1 MHHTIAFC
9 EEPAVTTEENIAG
22 VSDDTMRVVSDD
34 IWVGAL
40 NRVVALFGGGH
51 SLQTL
56 RLVSPSLRAFFC
68 PYVHPY
74 VSLAADAYWL
84 SSPVDMCRN
93 PIPLA
98 TNEALNAMA
107 KVSEVHNDVDN
118 FMGVSLADG
127 PIAPVYGDIRT
138 MVIEA
143 SITATQKTWVAGDL
157 TLPADLP
164 VGRYQIVGAM
174 CRSNY
179 TGIFRLIPVGGGGR
193 PGGMIDAGNDIMDMR
208 SQRWGNMGVWM
219 EFDQLTPPRVEI
231 CANVTGS
238 WYSLKLDLIKVG

>member
-22 VSDDTMRVVSDD
+22 VSDDTMRVIGDD
-34 IWVGAL
+34 IWVGEL
-40 NRVVALFGGGH
+40 NKVVAMFGGGH

-56 RLVSPSLRAFFC
+56 RLVSPSLRSFFA

-74 VSLAADAYWL
+74 VSLAADAYHL
-84 SSPVDMCRN
+84 ASPVDMGRN
-93 PIPLA
+93 PIPLS
-98 TNEALNAMA
+98 TNEALNAKA
-107 KVSEVHNDVDN
+107 VVSEVHADVDN
-118 FMGVSLADG
+118 FLGVSLSDG
-127 PIAPVYGDIRT
+127 PLSPVYGDIRT

-143 SITATQKTWVAGDL
+143 DFATTQKTWCADDL
-157 TLPADLP
+157 TLPTDLP

-179 TGIFRLIPVGGGGR
+179 TGIFRLVPVGGGAR
-193 PGGMIDAGNDIMDMR
+193 PGGTIDAGNDIMDMR
-208 SQRWGNMGVWM
+208 CQRLGNMGVWT
-219 EFDQLTPPRVEI
+219 EFDQLTPPRLEI

-238 WYSLKLDLIKVG
+238 WYSLKLDLIRVG